1 MKTAIYA
8 ETSEQ
13 RDAVLEL
20 VHWFDNEYT
29 SLYHALVMAA
39 ERNEADARDPEVL
52 KMPPAGAGHLVESGQ
67 RWRAIAD
74 RVLALGEKLG
84 DTEELMD
91 LNAQH

>member
-29 SLYHALVMAA
+29 SLYHALIKAA
-39 ERNEADARDPEVL
+39 ERNDADAQDPEVL
-52 KMPPAGAGHLVESGQ
+52 AMPPAVSGHLMESGQ

-91 LNAQH
+91 TNTQH